1 MLSNGSGCES
11 LTILDGQMLKKILVL
26 LIVASPLAAGSA
38 QADAK
43 FEAFIQGIWPRA
55 KAAGIPRELFDAA
68 FSGVT
73 EPDPAVLKLASTQPE
88 FTSTTSAY
96 LSKAVTAIRIDSGQ
110 QLKASDAALLS
121 AIEKKYGV
129 DRHILLG
136 IWGMESN
143 FGKDKGSMGVM
154 RSLATLS
161 YAGRKKK
168 YANEQIIAALKILKK
183 GMRSPR
189 DFTGSW
195 AAAMGHTQFIP
206 TSYLSYAVDW
216 TGDGQKDIWGSK
228 EDALAST
235 ANYLAKSGWKSD
247 RPWGWEV
254 KLPGNFNKALIGRT
268 KWRPIAEWMKLGI
281 TPANGG
287 SFNAPQADAFVMI
300 PQGIEGPAFLVT
312 KNFQAIMAYNFSH
325 SYAIAVGHLGDRIRG
340 AGPFVGSWPDV
351 TYDLSFAQRVELQR
365 RLSGLGFET
374 GGNDGRFGART
385 YEAIIAYQKSV
396 GLPLDGKPS
405 AKLLE
410 RLKGAG

>member
-1 MLSNGSGCES
+1 
-11 LTILDGQMLKKILVL
+11 MLKRLIATL
-26 LIVASPLAAGSA
+26 LIATPLFTTMA

-43 FEAFIQGIWPRA
+43 FESFIQSLWPKV
-55 KAAGIPRELFDAA
+55 KAAGISRSLFDAA
-68 FSGVT
+68 FAGVT
-73 EPDPAVLKLASTQPE
+73 DPDPAVLKLASTQPE

-96 LSKAVTAIRIDSGQ
+96 LAKAVTPIRIETGQ
-110 QLKASDAALLS
+110 QMKSSDADLLS

-154 RSLATLS
+154 RSLATLI
-161 YAGRKKK
+161 YAGRKKQ
-168 YANEQIIAALKILKK
+168 YAREQLIAAFKILKN
-183 GMRSPR
+183 GNRQPA

-206 TSYLSYAVDW
+206 TSYIAYAVDW
-216 TGDGQKDIWGSK
+216 TGDGKKDIWGSK

-235 ANYLAKSGWKSD
+235 ANYLTKAGWKSD

-254 KLPGNFNKALIGRT
+254 SLPAKFNKALIGRS
-268 KWRPIAEWMKLGI
+268 KWRPVSEWVKLGV
-281 TPANGG
+281 TPASGG
-287 SFNAPQADAFVMI
+287 KFNAVQADAFVMI
-300 PQGIEGPAFLVT
+300 PQGIDGPAFLVT
-312 KNFQAIMAYNFSH
+312 RNFLSIMDYNFSH
-325 SYAIAVGHLGDRIRG
+325 SYALAVGHLADRIRG
-340 AGPFVGSWPDV
+340 GGPIVSTWPDLNF
-351 TYDLSFAQRVELQR
+351 DLSFAQRVDLQR
-365 RLSGLGFET
+365 RLSRLGFET
-374 GGNDGRFGART
+374 GGSDGRFGART

-410 RLKGAG
+410 RLQNAG